1 MLPIILN
8 FNMKKLLYIFASICS
23 LFFVSCEEDIT
34 LDFDKNIPRLVI
46 DANLFVGE
54 THYNKIHLST
64 TTDFYSGVFPTVNN
78 AEVSIKDTDSNTV
91 YQFANVGNG
100 DFTNELF
107 QPEIGGNYQ
116 LTVVYNNETYTATST
131 LLSSPEILTVNQ
143 KDDGGFGGDSY
154 EITFNFQDDANEEN
168 YYFLQVISPADN
180 LLGVADDQFTN
191 GNILNDLYIFDKED
205 LKPGDTLNHSITSI
219 SKQYHQY
226 LSKLLSIS
234 ENSGNPFA
242 SPMGTIKGNIVNQTN
257 QSNFALGYFHIAKRN
272 QYTYTVK

>member
-1 MLPIILN
+1 
-8 FNMKKLLYIFASICS
+8 MKKLLYTFASICS

-46 DANLFVGE
+46 EGNLFVGE
-54 THYNKIHLST
+54 TDYNKIHLST
-64 TTDFYSGVFPTVNN
+64 TTDFYSGVFPTVDN

-91 YQFANVGNG
+91 YQFASIGSG

-107 QPEIGGNYQ
+107 QPEIDGNYE
-116 LTVVYNNETYTATST
+116 LTVVYNNETYTATTT
-131 LLSSPEILTVNQ
+131 LLTSPEILSVDQ

-154 EITFNFQDDANEEN
+154 EIMFNFQDDANEEN
-168 YYFLQVISPADN
+168 HYLVQMISPVDN
-180 LLGVADDQFTN
+180 YFGVTNDQFTN
-191 GNILNDLYIFDKED
+191 GNIMNDLYIFDKED
-205 LKPGDTLNHSITSI
+205 LKTGDTLNHSITSI

-234 ENSGNPFA
+234 GDSGNPFS

-272 QYTYTVK
+272 HYTYTVK